1 MDGHEATRRWLI
13 AAGIAWEVAVI
24 ATDLAMESHHVTLI
38 LLTVPVLA
46 LSPYVSRA
54 TTVVGSFVAFL
65 VALVLSIHDR
75 TVNTERQWTSLVVV
89 VLVCSFAVWIA
100 TLTRRLGNQ
109 VVAASEEANHDS
121 LTGLRNRRGISTGT
135 LDGLEGGRPLAV
147 ILVDLDHFKQVND
160 TYGHDV
166 GDQVLIEVAHRLRG
180 AVRDQDVVSRYGG
193 EEFVVLSRSG
203 DDAPTIAERI
213 LHDLR
218 SQPVD
223 TPSVALTVTAS
234 AGVAS
239 VDDEG
244 GVEFALLRADE
255 ALYAAKRAGRD
266 QVVVWSASA
275 SQRWNAPRDEH
286 VRRAPRDGLTSP
298 APTPLIGSGAL
309 LEHVHYLIGTGS
321 MAWIDTD
328 VSGRIVG
335 ASTSVDTIL
344 GVTPDEIE
352 GTMSWDLFDERDRT
366 VARSRRQAIL
376 RGEVVGERPLRVQHA
391 TRGSRW
397 VIVGATRRMG
407 AGEVVGAVMSLR
419 EFHAETVQRHALAA
433 LLEAGKL
440 FATAESESTLVQQLC
455 DALVNHGEY
464 VFAWYGRRREDFTVE
479 KVAMSREHR
488 EYLNSVSLRYDDS
501 AVGRGP
507 TGRALA
513 TELLQTIDDL
523 QSEASFL
530 PWQQAALL
538 HGFRSSIAIPVFA
551 SSQLDGVITI
561 YAGESEAFPRVAQET
576 LTQIAILVGSS
587 LERIRTRQ
595 RMAESSSQEA
605 ILSRAIE
612 QTSDSVLITDVHG
625 QIIFV
630 NDALLENSGF
640 ERDEV
645 IGHNPRIFQSGL
657 TPPDVYTQMW
667 DRLLRRET
675 WRGQVV
681 NRRKDGRLIFEQTT
695 ISPLVEG
702 DRIVGYVGVRKDM
715 TGLFALEERLGDV
728 VNERQALTLAFSEP
742 LAATDFAEAAR
753 DFCVRLLSLPAVKS
767 ARIAVLGTSHSL
779 LPEVV
784 DFHGVLH
791 LGGEPIE
798 LEPDLVAR
806 LESGPLLLVSATAE
820 HIGERVLAPSLL
832 TALGEETYKRAALV
846 ALSWGAAPSAL
857 VVMGVSNDADLV
869 QMDDIMFR
877 EIGLIATQSLAEL
890 ALRYADTYAGRQ
902 QMAELIA
909 DKSFDTR
916 FQPIVDFRSGTTL
929 GFEALTR
936 FQDGRTPDQVFD
948 ESGRLGYRGELERAC
963 AQSALD
969 QAALLPADAFVTL
982 NFLPSVLGETATRH
996 LINES
1001 ARPVIVEVTE
1011 YAAVDDYSHLL
1022 DAIATL
1028 PNARLA
1034 VDDAGAGHSSLRHV
1048 MELNPDI
1055 VKIDISLISNIDA
1068 RPDKQALVASL
1079 VHFGSLTG
1087 TILVFEGVE
1096 RAEEFE
1102 TLSDLAREW
1111 PEAILW
1117 GQGYW
1122 WSRPAPVSR
1131 FR

>member
-1 MDGHEATRRWLI
+1 MDGHGATRRWLI
-13 AAGIAWEVAVI
+13 TAGIAWEIAVI
-24 ATDLAMESHHVTLI
+24 AVDLAAKSHHVTLI

-54 TTVVGSFVAFL
+54 TTVAGSLVAFL
-65 VALVLSIHDR
+65 VALALSIHDR

-121 LTGLRNRRGISTGT
+121 LTGLRNRRGISTET

-160 TYGHDV
+160 TYGHDT

-203 DDAPTIAERI
+203 DDARAIAERI

-223 TPSVALTVTAS
+223 TVSVALSVTAS

-244 GVEFALLRADE
+244 GVEFALLHADE

-266 QVVVWSASA
+266 QVVVWSAAA
-275 SQRWNAPRDEH
+275 SQLWNQPHDEY
-286 VRRAPRDGLTSP
+286 VRRAPRDGPTSP
-298 APTPLIGSGAL
+298 TSLIGSVAL
-309 LEHVHYLIGTGS
+309 LEHVHYLIDTGS
-321 MAWIDTD
+321 MAWIDTEL
-328 VSGRIVG
+328 SGRIVG
-335 ASTSVDTIL
+335 ASTSVDTLL
-344 GVTPDEIE
+344 GVSPDAIV
-352 GTMSWDLFDERDRT
+352 GTMAWNLFDERDRP
-366 VARSRRQAIL
+366 VARTRRQAIL

-397 VIVGATRRMG
+397 VIVGATRRAS

-419 EFHAETVQRHALAA
+419 EFHAETVQGHALAA
-433 LLEAGKL
+433 LLAAGKL

-455 DALVNHGEY
+455 DVLVNDGNY
-464 VFAWYGRRREDFTVE
+464 VFAWYGRRRDDFTVE

-488 EYLNSVSLRYDDS
+488 EYLNSISLRYDDS

-513 TELLQTIDDL
+513 TELLVAIDDL
-523 QSEASFL
+523 YSEATFQ

-551 SSQLDGVITI
+551 SSGLDGVITI

-630 NDALLENSGF
+630 NDSLLENTGF

-657 TPPDVYTQMW
+657 TSPEVYTQMW

-728 VNERQALTLAFSEP
+728 VNEREALALAFAEP
-742 LAATDFAEAAR
+742 LSAAEFAEAAR
-753 DFCVRLLSLPAVKS
+753 DFCVRLLSLPVIKS
-767 ARIAVLGTSHSL
+767 ARIAVMGTSHSL
-779 LPEVV
+779 LPEVI

-791 LGGEPIE
+791 LGREPIE
-798 LEPDLVAR
+798 LDPALVAR
-806 LESGPLLLVSATAE
+806 LESGPLLLVSAAEE
-820 HIGERVLAPSLL
+820 HIGDRVLAPSLL
-832 TALGEETYKRAALV
+832 TALGEESYERAALV
-846 ALSWGAAPSAL
+846 GLSWDAAPRAL
-857 VVMGVSNDADLV
+857 IVMGVGNDADLV
-869 QMDDIMFR
+869 HMDDIMFR

-890 ALRYADTYAGRQ
+890 AQRYADAYVRRQ

-916 FQPIVDFRSGTTL
+916 FQPIVDFRSGATL

-1122 WSRPAPVSR
+1122 WSRPAPVST